1 MEKLKFVLL
10 AVDNNDYQVEQV
22 SSAQATAARL
32 GVDLEIIHTEHDSI
46 QQSQVVLDFI
56 QRPASTRPN
65 AIFFEPVGTSLAQPA
80 RAAAAAK
87 VGWVILNRE
96 NVDYV
101 RELRD
106 RYSTPV
112 FCVTTSHKDV
122 GEIQGEQIARLLPKG
137 GGVLYIEGPGDNNAA
152 VRRTEGMLSRKPANV
167 EVRMLRGRW
176 TEVSAYTAVSSW
188 LKLSIAKEIH
198 IGIVAAQNDAMA
210 LGARKAFHEMPNGPD
225 RDRWLQVPFLG
236 CDGLAS
242 GGQKAVREH
251 QLAATVVIPPNAGDA
266 VEAMAQAIRS
276 GKQPEVN
283 LYTQPSSF
291 PPLHSLAPVL
301 AASAAKR

>member
-22 SSAQATAARL
+22 SSAQSAAARL
-32 GVDLEIIHTEHDSI
+32 GIDLEIVHTEHDSL

-56 QRPASTRPN
+56 HSPADKRPQ
-65 AIFFEPVGTSLAQPA
+65 AIFFEPVGTPLAQPA

-101 RELRD
+101 RELRE

-112 FCVTTSHKDV
+112 FCMTTSHRDV
-122 GEIQGEQIARLLPKG
+122 GEIQGDQIARLLPKG
-137 GGVLYIEGPGDNNAA
+137 GGALYIEGPGDNNAA
-152 VRRTEGMLSRKPANV
+152 VRRTEGMMGRKPANV
-167 EVRMLRGRW
+167 EVRTLRGRW
-176 TEVSAYTAVSSW
+176 TEVSAYNAVSSW
-188 LKLSIAKEIH
+188 LKLSIAKEIR
-198 IGIVAAQNDAMA
+198 IGVVAAQNDAMA
-210 LGARKAFHEMPNGPD
+210 LGARRAYSELPNGPE
-225 RDRWLQVPFLG
+225 RDHWLQVPFLG
-236 CDGLAS
+236 CDGLPG
-242 GGQKAVREH
+242 GGQKAVRER
-251 QLAATVVIPPNAGDA
+251 QLAATVVIPPNAGHA
-266 VEAMAQAIRS
+266 VEAMALALRT

-283 LYTQPSSF
+283 LYTQATSF

-301 AASAAKR
+301 AAAAKR

>member
-22 SSAQATAARL
+22 SSAQSAAARL
-32 GVDLEIIHTEHDSI
+32 GIDLEIVHTEHDSL

-56 QRPASTRPN
+56 QSPADKRPH
-65 AIFFEPVGTSLAQPA
+65 AIFFEPVGTPLAQPA

-122 GEIQGEQIARLLPKG
+122 GEIQGDQIARLVPKG
-137 GGVLYIEGPGDNNAA
+137 GAVLYIEGPGDNNAA

-167 EVRMLRGRW
+167 EVRTLRGRW

-188 LKLSIAKEIH
+188 LKLSIAKEIP
-198 IGIVAAQNDAMA
+198 IGVVAAQNDAMA
-210 LGARKAFHEMPNGPD
+210 LGARKAFSELPNGPD
-225 RDRWLQVPFLG
+225 RDHWLQVPFIG
-236 CDGLAS
+236 CDGLAG

-251 QLAATVVIPPNAGDA
+251 QLAATVVIPPNAGHA
-266 VEAMAQAIRS
+266 VEAMEAAIRT

-283 LYTQPSSF
+283 LYTLPTSF
-291 PPLHSLAPVL
+291 PPLHSLSPVL
-301 AASAAKR
+301 AAAAKR